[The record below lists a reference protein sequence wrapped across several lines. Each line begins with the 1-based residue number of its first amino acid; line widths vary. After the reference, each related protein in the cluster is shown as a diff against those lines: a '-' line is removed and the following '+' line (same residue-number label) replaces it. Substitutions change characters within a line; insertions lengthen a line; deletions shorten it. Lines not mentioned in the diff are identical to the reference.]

1 MVDGWFRVNLPP
13 LASARTVNSPPGH
26 VHGRYSRDL
35 QDLLA
40 QGRPVVVRISL
51 QRWRCRNALCRR
63 QTFGSRMPEAA
74 GYAARRTRRVS
85 DLAGFLGLAVGGRP
99 AHRLTARLGLTAGRD
114 TILRALK
121 LKRAP
126 QPAAAPLRVVGI
138 DDWSWRKGSTYGTLI
153 MDLERR
159 QVIDLPGTLNS
170 APHHASNRQANTLET
185 GTSSRSKA
193 APDHAAIR
201 HVFRRHFGTHL
212 SGVSAAPR
220 WSASTSS
227 AFT

>member
-85 DLAGFLGLAVGGRP
+85 DLAGFLGHAVGGRP
-99 AHRLTARLGLTAGRD
+99 
-114 TILRALK
+114 
-121 LKRAP
+121 
-126 QPAAAPLRVVGI
+126 
-138 DDWSWRKGSTYGTLI
+138 
-153 MDLERR
+153 
-159 QVIDLPGTLNS
+159 
-170 APHHASNRQANTLET
+170 
-185 GTSSRSKA
+185 
-193 APDHAAIR
+193 
-201 HVFRRHFGTHL
+201 
-212 SGVSAAPR
+212 
-220 WSASTSS
+220 
-227 AFT
+227 